1 MLALFIVSGILS
13 YFIMT
18 GIAYRIMERRHR
30 RLCDRGCH
38 KELGGYTSA
47 RHEWPEG
54 AWFFSGLAWPLAI
67 PLFIGLAI
75 GSKPITSIGT
85 SRQERRRAQQIAEA
99 KHQAELAKIRRIED
113 AELTA
118 QLAAIER
125 KK

>member
-1 MLALFIVSGILS
+1 MLALMIVSGILM

-30 RLCDRGCH
+30 RLCGRCSD
-38 KELGGYTSA
+38 EIGGYTGA
-47 RHEWPEG
+47 GCEWPECV
-54 AWFFSGLAWPLAI
+54 WFFSGLAWPLAI

-99 KHQAELAKIRRIED
+99 HHQAELARIRRIED

-125 KK
+125 KR